1 MVSSGGEESS
11 LSSGEVVEW
20 IYKIQQ
26 WNPKFFTLSH
36 IPPKYRLF
44 VSKFLRRVIIAR
56 MAECPELASSY
67 HLKLKEAYETEDKLR
82 DPEVLRRGE
91 EHLERIL
98 DEAENKLG
106 ENTYLLGEEFTLA
119 DVVFVPLLSRLALL
133 NLEDKYISIR
143 PNLMEYW
150 NLVQRR
156 PSYRKVIGRYFH
168 GWRKHRTLLKAWC
181 FVRIRSLLKQY

>member
-82 DPEVLRRGE
+82 DPEVLRRVE

>member
-82 DPEVLRRGE
+82 DPEVLRRVE

-168 GWRKHRTLLKAWC
+168 GWRKHSTLLKAWC